1 MSNLDN
7 KNKNILIENIIVFFL
22 FTVFLVFKSLKTL
35 SRIFSYGI
43 LKKEI
48 LTTKSNLGVD
58 IQIKIKYVMKIVI
71 VFLILGVIF
80 LIYKKIKYKKPRN
93 IKLDKF
99 KNRLQSTQTN
109 IERIFLREEEK
120 TFSNPNIN
128 IYIGIYD
135 NEDNINRKSNIHRAR
150 LSKFKKSKLNGEM
163 IFQDEE
169 QRIYKIKNGKKVY
182 F

>member
-1 MSNLDN
+1 
-7 KNKNILIENIIVFFL
+7 
-22 FTVFLVFKSLKTL
+22 
-35 SRIFSYGI
+35 
-43 LKKEI
+43 
-48 LTTKSNLGVD
+48 
-58 IQIKIKYVMKIVI
+58 MKIVV

-80 LIYKKIKYKKPRN
+80 LVYKKIKSKKPKN
-93 IKLDKF
+93 LKLNKF
-99 KNRLQSTQTN
+99 KNKLQSTQTN

-128 IYIGIYD
+128 IYIGIHD

-163 IFQDEE
+163 IYLDDK
-169 QRIYKIKNGKKVY
+169 QRIYKLNNGKKVY